1 MPSGCERMPAP
12 PRSPASASA
21 PAGGSRYSSSRSASS
36 RVSDRWTTPS
46 SIVVTS
52 SAGTYRGRPSADRA
66 TASPSKMSWVSSPV
80 TSSTRPIS
88 CPSADTTFQPLRI
101 RNQETGSPTIRK
113 YRNARLRRHSHLPL
127 DRVAKV
133 GANRGK
139 EVVRLDGDFQYG
151 QWRYQLVGAC
161 PRDLNGNRL
170 ASVGDSRG
178 ERCESASTKFQL
190 VTGSRAAQCGPRSF
204 SRTIAAR
211 SAGGRAPELLV
222 ERDER

>member
-1 MPSGCERMPAP
+1 LLNPADLVP
-12 PRSPASASA
+12 VGRHDLPAAADQEPGDRVAHDTQVSQRTFA
-21 PAGGSRYSSSRSASS
+21 AG
-36 RVSDRWTTPS
+36 
-46 SIVVTS
+46 
-52 SAGTYRGRPSADRA
+52 
-66 TASPSKMSWVSSPV
+66 
-80 TSSTRPIS
+80 
-88 CPSADTTFQPLRI
+88 F
-101 RNQETGSPTIRK
+101 
-113 YRNARLRRHSHLPL
+113 SHLPL

-133 GANRGK
+133 GANPGK
-139 EVVRLDGDFQYG
+139 EEVRLDGDFQYG